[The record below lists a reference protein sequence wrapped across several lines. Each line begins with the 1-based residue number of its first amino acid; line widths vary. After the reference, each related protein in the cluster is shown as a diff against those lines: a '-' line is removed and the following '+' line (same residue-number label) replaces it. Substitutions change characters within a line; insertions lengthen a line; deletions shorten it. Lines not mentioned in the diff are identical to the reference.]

1 MFTGQ
6 IDVISNKS
14 TWRSQVYELVDE
26 DDDTTTDLTAVAV
39 LDIVVTIMGITG
51 SVQDYGVR
59 PPSYVYATASI
70 ANGKVT
76 VPGPGFQWQ
85 FEDTDLSGL
94 CAGTY
99 RVGAKVTMDGF
110 IVDLIIGD
118 LPVVEGN

>member
-1 MFTGQ
+1 MFTGEVG
-6 IDVISNKS
+6 VISNRA
-14 TWRSQVYELVDE
+14 TWLSQEYEVVDE
-26 DDDTTTDLTAVAV
+26 ADGTTTDLTGVAV
-39 LDIVVTIMGITG
+39 LDIVVTVRGITG

-85 FEDTDLSGL
+85 FEDTDLSGI

-99 RVGAKVTMDGF
+99 RIGVKVTMDGF
-110 IVDLIIGD
+110 ISDMIIGD
-118 LPVVEGN
+118 LTVIEGN